1 MHSMMTKLTAPLT
14 RLRENHSGTFAVW
27 GAMLLPVLMGG
38 AAFGV
43 DASKLYNMDHDLQ
56 AGADALAR
64 AGASELDRA
73 PDSLTRATRAVQLMV
88 RNEHKFGVRAGQVKV
103 ERIRFLKGLPERA
116 DMAIGADY
124 DTNDPAEARFIH
136 VELKPESVGT
146 FFPADFTANALG
158 IDMSAQASA
167 GRSQRVCGVAPIFLC
182 NPFEDETMT
191 LEAALQSKDFQRRQ
205 VQFKRPT
212 GQTRSRRGGRRGNGN
227 SCGGDQST
235 WGPGSFGYL
244 EMPGYKGASAMRKA
258 VGIDKPDICM
268 EQGGTVRLRTG
279 NINSMHFGFNVRFD
293 MYGGPMKKYRTD
305 PRYAPAE
312 NVVRGVSGRAC
323 NERYDRNAMGFP
335 RDDCHE
341 RGNCRDG
348 HGQLGTGNWDFIEYM
363 RVNHANM
370 SPITIDGVKYTID
383 YRRNRMSPST
393 PPSRYAMYRWEID
406 NNCIPGRETY
416 GRHASTPE
424 EGIPQC
430 HSEGASTAD
439 VDRRVIYAA
448 VLNCEAI
455 EANGGMRAGRDLPI
469 ETFVKVFLTEPVG
482 SGSEPT
488 IYGEIV
494 GPVTDGIDAVA
505 SERAELAR

>member
-1 MHSMMTKLTAPLT
+1 MKAKQS
-14 RLRENHSGTFAVW
+14 RIRRNWRELLQDTSGTFAVW

-38 AAFGV
+38 AALGV

-64 AGASELDRA
+64 AGAAELDRA

-88 RNEHKFGVRAGQVKV
+88 RNEQKFGRRAGQVQV
-103 ERIRFLKGLPERA
+103 ERIRFLTGLPARA
-116 DMAIGADY
+116 DMAISPDL
-124 DTNDPAEARFIH
+124 DTNDPATARFIH
-136 VELKPESVGT
+136 VELKPEDIGT
-146 FFPADFTANALG
+146 FFPAEFTADALG
-158 IDMSAQASA
+158 LSMSAKASA

-182 NPFEDETMT
+182 NPFEDEGTT
-191 LEAALQSKDFQRRQ
+191 LEAALQSKSFQRRQ
-205 VQFKRPT
+205 IQFKRPT
-212 GQTRSRRGGRRGNGN
+212 GQTRSRGGQRGRGR

-244 EMPGYKGASAMRKA
+244 EMPGYKGASAMRNA

-268 EQGGTVRLRTG
+268 EEGGTVRLRTG

-323 NERYDRNAMGFP
+323 SERYDRQAMGFP
-335 RDDCHE
+335 RDDCHQ

-348 HGQLGTGNWDFIEYM
+348 HGQLGTGDWDFIEYM

-370 SPITIDGVKYTID
+370 SPITIEGVKYTID
-383 YRRNRMSPST
+383 YRRKRMSPSM

-406 NNCIPGRETY
+406 NNCIPGPKTY

-430 HSEGASTAD
+430 HSDGASKAD

-455 EANGGMRAGRDLPI
+455 EASGGMRAGRDLPV

-482 SGSEPT
+482 SGSEAA

-494 GPVTDGIDAVA
+494 GPVTDGIDSVA
-505 SERAELAR
+505 TERAELAR